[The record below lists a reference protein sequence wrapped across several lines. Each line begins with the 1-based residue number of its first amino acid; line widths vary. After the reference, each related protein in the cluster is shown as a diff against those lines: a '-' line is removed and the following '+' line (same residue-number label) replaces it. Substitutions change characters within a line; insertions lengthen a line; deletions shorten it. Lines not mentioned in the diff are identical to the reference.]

1 MSIRGGIYHYNEPS
15 ILSPPILVILGF
27 IIANV
32 LTKPVLK
39 TTNYRWRICGLLF
52 MATTICY
59 VDRNVLSFTMIDD
72 FFRREMLGLPAAAVL
87 TDSDVARFKELMGY
101 VDGVF
106 KAAYA
111 IGFLIV
117 GYFIDR
123 IGTKKGFSVSLLIWS
138 IAGVLNGI
146 AGSVR
151 GLSAVRFMLG
161 IGESGNF
168 PSAVKAVA
176 EWFPKKERSLAAGLF
191 NAGANVGIILTALA
205 VPYIT
210 IHYGWRVAFML
221 TGLLGFI
228 VLGLWIWVYK
238 LPSQHASV
246 SAAELQYIQSDH
258 DAQDDKRIPWVRMFK
273 YRQTWAFCAGK
284 FFADP
289 IWYFYLTW
297 LPDFFNSNESLQHK
311 LNLKDIGLPFLFI
324 YIISDLGSVFFGW
337 LSSRLIQSGWSIN
350 KARKFTMLICALCVM
365 PIIIAASTTNIY
377 LATVLIALAAAA
389 HQGWSAN
396 NYTLA
401 SDMFP
406 KQAVGSMVGI
416 GSMMGAISGAVFA
429 ASTGIIRVKFG
440 YLPLF
445 IIAGSAYLVALVCIH
460 LLVPGLER
468 VEELK

>member
-1 MSIRGGIYHYNEPS
+1 MTQS
-15 ILSPPILVILGF
+15 LLQ
-27 IIANV
+27 
-32 LTKPVLK
+32 
-39 TTNYRWRICGLLF
+39 TTNYRWRICALLF
-52 MATTICY
+52 LATTICY

-72 FFRREMLGLPAAAVL
+72 FFRRDMLGLSAGAVL
-87 TDSDVARFKELMGY
+87 TTADVARFKELMGY
-101 VDGVF
+101 VDGAF

-123 IGTKKGFSVSLLIWS
+123 IGTRRGFSLSLLIWS
-138 IAGVLNGI
+138 IAGVMNGI
-146 AGSVR
+146 VVSVR
-151 GLSAVRFMLG
+151 GLTGVRFVLG

-176 EWFPKKERSLAAGLF
+176 EWFPKKERSFATGLF

-210 IHYGWRVAFML
+210 INYGWRAAFVL
-221 TGLLGFI
+221 TGVLGFV
-228 VLGLWIWVYK
+228 VLGLWRWAYK
-238 LPSQHASV
+238 LPDQHPSV
-246 SAAELQYIQSDH
+246 NIAELQHIQSDH
-258 DAQDDKRIPWVRMFK
+258 EARDEKRIPWLQMFRH
-273 YRQTWAFCAGK
+273 RQTWAFCAGK

-311 LNLKDIGLPFLFI
+311 LDLKHIGLPFLII
-324 YIISDLGSVFFGW
+324 YITSDLGSIFFGW
-337 LSSRLIQSGWSIN
+337 LSSRLIQTGWSIN

-365 PIIIAASTTNIY
+365 PIIFAASTTNIY
-377 LATVLIALAAAA
+377 LATGLIALAAAA

-429 ASTGIIRVKFG
+429 ASTGLIRVKFG

-445 IIAGSAYLVALVCIH
+445 IIAGCAYLAALLCIH
-460 LLVPGLER
+460 LLVPKLEP
-468 VEELK
+468 VNMEGSG

>member
-1 MSIRGGIYHYNEPS
+1 MTNRLYQPCLFYFKPIHSY
-15 ILSPPILVILGF
+15 ILSLVI
-27 IIANV
+27 ADA
-32 LTKPVLK
+32 LTQSIPQN
-39 TTNYRWRICGLLF
+39 TNYRWRICALLF
-52 MATTICY
+52 IATTICY

-72 FFRREMLGLPAAAVL
+72 LFRREMLGLPAGAVL
-87 TDSDVARFKELMGY
+87 TDADVSRFKELMGY
-101 VDGVF
+101 VDGAF

-111 IGFLIV
+111 MGFLIV

-123 IGTKKGFSVSLLIWS
+123 IGTKRGFSLSLILWS
-138 IAGVLNGI
+138 VAGVLTGI
-146 AGSVR
+146 VGSAR
-151 GLSAVRFMLG
+151 GLSAVRFVLG

-176 EWFPKKERSLAAGLF
+176 EWFPKKERSLAAGIF
-191 NAGANVGIILTALA
+191 NAGANVGIIITALA
-205 VPYIT
+205 VPYVT
-210 IHYGWRVAFML
+210 IHYGWRTAFVL
-221 TGLLGFI
+221 TGVLGFV
-228 VLGLWIWVYK
+228 VLGLWRRVYR
-238 LPSQHASV
+238 LPAQHPSV
-246 SAAELQYIQSDH
+246 SSEELQYIQSDD
-258 DAQDDKRIPWVRMFK
+258 DAQDERRILWRQMFRH
-273 YRQTWAFCAGK
+273 RQTWAFCAGK

-311 LNLKDIGLPFLFI
+311 LDLKHIGLPFLVI
-324 YIISDLGSVFFGW
+324 YIVSDLGSISFGW
-337 LSSRLIQSGWSIN
+337 LSSRLIQSGWSVN

-377 LATVLIALAAAA
+377 LATGLIALAAAA

-429 ASTGIIRVKFG
+429 ASTGLIRVKFG

-445 IIAGSAYLVALVCIH
+445 VIAGSAYLVALLCIH
-460 LLVPGLER
+460 LLVPRLEK
-468 VEELK
+468 VEMD

>member
-1 MSIRGGIYHYNEPS
+1 MTAS
-15 ILSPPILVILGF
+15 VF
-27 IIANV
+27 Q
-32 LTKPVLK
+32 
-39 TTNYRWRICGLLF
+39 TTNYRWRICALLF
-52 MATTICY
+52 LATTICY

-72 FFRREMLGLPAAAVL
+72 LFRAQMLGLPAGSILTAA
-87 TDSDVARFKELMGY
+87 DMSRFKELMGY
-101 VDGVF
+101 VDGTF

-111 IGFLIV
+111 VGFLVV

-123 IGTKKGFSVSLLIWS
+123 IGTKRGFSVSLLIWS
-138 IAGVLNGI
+138 IAGVLNGLV
-146 AGSVR
+146 GSAR
-151 GLSAVRFMLG
+151 GLSMVRILLG

-176 EWFPKKERSLAAGLF
+176 EWFPKKERSLATGLF
-191 NAGANVGIILTALA
+191 NAGANVGIVLTAIA

-210 IHYGWRVAFML
+210 IHYGWRAAFII
-221 TGLLGFI
+221 TGVLGFV
-228 VLGLWIWVYK
+228 VLVLWVWVYK
-238 LPSQHASV
+238 LPTQLTSV
-246 SAAELQYIQSDH
+246 SSAELQHIQSDSANR
-258 DAQDDKRIPWVRMFK
+258 DEKRIPWAQMFRH
-273 YRQTWAFCAGK
+273 RQTWAFCAGK

-311 LNLKDIGLPFLFI
+311 LDLKHIGLPLLVI
-324 YIISDLGSVFFGW
+324 YIVSDLGSIFFGW
-337 LSSRLIQSGWSIN
+337 LSSRLIQTGWSVN
-350 KARKFTMLICALCVM
+350 RARKFTMLICALCVM
-365 PIIIAASTTNIY
+365 PIILAASTTSIW
-377 LATVLIALAAAA
+377 LATGLIALAAAA

-429 ASTGIIRVKFG
+429 ASTGLIRVKFG

-445 IIAGSAYLVALVCIH
+445 VIAGSAYLVALLCIH
-460 LLVPGLER
+460 LLVPKLEP
-468 VEELK
+468 VNIDFNTVS

>member
-1 MSIRGGIYHYNEPS
+1 MTSTIP
-15 ILSPPILVILGF
+15 
-27 IIANV
+27 
-32 LTKPVLK
+32 K
-39 TTNYRWRICGLLF
+39 TSNYRWRICGLLLL
-52 MATTICY
+52 ATAICY
-59 VDRNVLSFTMIDD
+59 IDRNVLSFTMIDD
-72 FFRREMLGLPAAAVL
+72 AFRRQMLGLPAGATL
-87 TDSDVARFKELMGY
+87 TDADIARFKELMGY

-111 IGFLIV
+111 IGFLAV

-123 IGTKKGFSVSLLIWS
+123 IGTKRGYSLSLLIWS
-138 IAGVLNGI
+138 IAGMLNGLV
-146 AGSVR
+146 GSVR
-151 GLSAVRFMLG
+151 GLAGVRFLLG

-176 EWFPKKERSLAAGLF
+176 EWFPKKERSLAAGVF

-210 IHYGWRVAFML
+210 IHYGWRAAFML
-221 TGLLGFI
+221 TGTLGFV
-228 VLGLWIWVYK
+228 VLVLWRWMYR
-238 LPSQHASV
+238 LPAQHPSV
-246 SAAELQYIQSDH
+246 SAAELQYIQSDGDAH
-258 DAQDDKRIPWVRMFK
+258 DERHIPWAQMFRH
-273 YRQTWAFCAGK
+273 RQTWAFCAGK

-311 LNLKDIGLPFLFI
+311 LDLGHIGLPFLAI
-324 YIISDLGSVFFGW
+324 YIFSDLGSVFFGW
-337 LSSRLIQSGWSIN
+337 LSSYLLQRGWSVN
-350 KARKFTMLICALCVM
+350 KARKFTMLLCALCVV
-365 PIIIAASTTNIY
+365 PIILAASTTNIY
-377 LATVLIALAAAA
+377 LATGLIALAAAA

-416 GSMMGAISGAVFA
+416 GSMMGATSGAIFA

-445 IIAGSAYLVALVCIH
+445 VIAGSAYLVALLCIH
-460 LLVPGLER
+460 LLVPKLEP
-468 VEELK
+468 VKMEEIKS

>member
-1 MSIRGGIYHYNEPS
+1 MNQSGLFYFKPVYSYIFS
-15 ILSPPILVILGF
+15 LVI
-27 IIANV
+27 ADA
-32 LTKPVLK
+32 LTLPVPQ
-39 TTNYRWRICGLLF
+39 TTNYRWRICALLF
-52 MATTICY
+52 LATTICY

-72 FFRREMLGLPAAAVL
+72 LFRREMLGLPVGAAL
-87 TDSDVARFKELMGY
+87 TDVDIARFKELMGY
-101 VDGVF
+101 VDGAF

-123 IGTKKGFSVSLLIWS
+123 IGTKRGFSLSLLIWS

-146 AGSVR
+146 VGSVR
-151 GLSAVRFMLG
+151 GLSAVRFILG

-176 EWFPKKERSLAAGLF
+176 EWFPKKERSLATGLF

-210 IHYGWRVAFML
+210 INYGWRAAFVL
-221 TGLLGFI
+221 TGVLGFV
-228 VLGLWIWVYK
+228 VLALWRWVYK
-238 LPSQHASV
+238 LPNEHPAV
-246 SAAELQYIQSDH
+246 NAAELQYIQSDH
-258 DAQDDKRIPWVRMFK
+258 DAQEERRIPWKQMFRH
-273 YRQTWAFCAGK
+273 RQTWAFCAGK

-311 LNLKDIGLPFLFI
+311 LDLKHIGLPFLVI
-324 YIISDLGSVFFGW
+324 YIVSDLGSIFFGW
-337 LSSRLIQSGWSIN
+337 LSSQLIQKGWSVN
-350 KARKFTMLICALCVM
+350 KARKFTMLICAFCVM
-365 PIIIAASTTNIY
+365 PIMLAAHTTNIY
-377 LATVLIALAAAA
+377 LATALIALAAAA

-416 GSMMGAISGAVFA
+416 GSMMGAISGAAFA
-429 ASTGIIRVKFG
+429 ASTGLIRVRFG

-445 IIAGSAYLVALVCIH
+445 VIAGSAYLVALVCIH
-460 LLVPGLER
+460 LLVPRLDA
-468 VEELK
+468 VKLDELNSAS

>member
-1 MSIRGGIYHYNEPS
+1 MTQSIPQ
-15 ILSPPILVILGF
+15 
-27 IIANV
+27 
-32 LTKPVLK
+32 
-39 TTNYRWRICGLLF
+39 TTNYRWRICVLLF
-52 MATTICY
+52 LATAICY

-72 FFRREMLGLPAAAVL
+72 FFRREMLGLPAGAVL
-87 TDSDVARFKELMGY
+87 TAADIGRFKELMGY
-101 VDGVF
+101 VDGTF

-123 IGTKKGFSVSLLIWS
+123 IGTKRGFSLSLLIWS

-146 AGSVR
+146 VGSVR
-151 GLSAVRFMLG
+151 GLSAVRFTLG

-176 EWFPKKERSLAAGLF
+176 EWFPKKERSMATGLF
-191 NAGANVGIILTALA
+191 NAGANVGIILTAIA

-210 IHYGWRVAFML
+210 IHYGWRAAFVL
-221 TGLLGFI
+221 TGVLGF
-228 VLGLWIWVYK
+228 VLLGLWRWAYA
-238 LPSQHASV
+238 LPAQHPSV
-246 SAAELQYIQSDH
+246 SSAELEYIQSDR
-258 DAQDDKRIPWVRMFK
+258 DSQDERRIPWTQMFRH
-273 YRQTWAFCAGK
+273 RQTWAFCAGK

-297 LPDFFNSNESLQHK
+297 LPDFFNSNESLQHR
-311 LNLKDIGLPFLFI
+311 LDLKHIGLPFLVI
-324 YIISDLGSVFFGW
+324 YIASDLGSIFFGW
-337 LSSRLIQSGWSIN
+337 LSSRLIQRGWSVN
-350 KARKFTMLICALCVM
+350 KARKFTMLICALCVT
-365 PIIIAASTTNIY
+365 PIIFAASTTNIW
-377 LATVLIALAAAA
+377 LATGLIALAAAA

-429 ASTGIIRVKFG
+429 ASTGLIRVKFG

-445 IIAGSAYLVALVCIH
+445 VIAGSAYLVALVCIQ
-460 LLVPGLER
+460 LLVPKLEA
-468 VEELK
+468 VNMDKLNSTS

>member
-1 MSIRGGIYHYNEPS
+1 
-15 ILSPPILVILGF
+15 
-27 IIANV
+27 
-32 LTKPVLK
+32 LTQSLLQ
-39 TTNYRWRICGLLF
+39 TTNYRWRICALLF
-52 MATTICY
+52 LATTICY

-72 FFRREMLGLPAAAVL
+72 FFRRDMLGLSAGAVL
-87 TDSDVARFKELMGY
+87 TTADVARFKELMGY
-101 VDGVF
+101 VDGAF

-123 IGTKKGFSVSLLIWS
+123 IGTRRGFSLSLLIWS
-138 IAGVLNGI
+138 IAGVMNGI
-146 AGSVR
+146 VVSVR
-151 GLSAVRFMLG
+151 GLTGVRFVLG

-176 EWFPKKERSLAAGLF
+176 EWFPKKERSFATGLF

-210 IHYGWRVAFML
+210 INYGWRAAFVL
-221 TGLLGFI
+221 TGVLGFV
-228 VLGLWIWVYK
+228 VLGLWRWAYK
-238 LPSQHASV
+238 LPDQHPSV
-246 SAAELQYIQSDH
+246 NIAELQHIQSDH
-258 DAQDDKRIPWVRMFK
+258 EARDEKRIPWLQMFRH
-273 YRQTWAFCAGK
+273 RQTWAFCAGK

-311 LNLKDIGLPFLFI
+311 LDLKHIGLPFLII
-324 YIISDLGSVFFGW
+324 YITSDLGSIFFGW
-337 LSSRLIQSGWSIN
+337 LSSRLIQTGWSIN

-365 PIIIAASTTNIY
+365 PIIFAASTTNIY
-377 LATVLIALAAAA
+377 LATGLIALAAAA

-429 ASTGIIRVKFG
+429 ASTGLIRVKFG

-445 IIAGSAYLVALVCIH
+445 IIAGCAYLAALLCIH
-460 LLVPGLER
+460 LLVPKLEP
-468 VEELK
+468 VNMEGSG

>member
-1 MSIRGGIYHYNEPS
+1 
-15 ILSPPILVILGF
+15 
-27 IIANV
+27 
-32 LTKPVLK
+32 
-39 TTNYRWRICGLLF
+39 
-52 MATTICY
+52 
-59 VDRNVLSFTMIDD
+59 MIDD
-72 FFRREMLGLPAAAVL
+72 FFRRDMLGLSAGAVL
-87 TDSDVARFKELMGY
+87 TTADVARFKELMGY
-101 VDGVF
+101 VDGAF

-123 IGTKKGFSVSLLIWS
+123 IGTRRGFSLSLLIWS
-138 IAGVLNGI
+138 IAGVMNGI
-146 AGSVR
+146 VVSVR
-151 GLSAVRFMLG
+151 GLTGVRFVLG

-176 EWFPKKERSLAAGLF
+176 EWFPKKERSFATGLF

-210 IHYGWRVAFML
+210 INYGWRAAFVL
-221 TGLLGFI
+221 TGVLGFV
-228 VLGLWIWVYK
+228 VLGLWRWAYK
-238 LPSQHASV
+238 LPDQHPSV
-246 SAAELQYIQSDH
+246 NIAELQHIQSDH
-258 DAQDDKRIPWVRMFK
+258 EARDEKRIPWLQMFRH
-273 YRQTWAFCAGK
+273 RQTWAFCAGK

-311 LNLKDIGLPFLFI
+311 LDLKHIGLPFLII
-324 YIISDLGSVFFGW
+324 YITSDLGSIFFGW
-337 LSSRLIQSGWSIN
+337 LSSRLIQTGWSIN

-365 PIIIAASTTNIY
+365 PIIFAASTTNIY
-377 LATVLIALAAAA
+377 LATGLIALAAAA

-429 ASTGIIRVKFG
+429 ASTGLIRVKFG

-445 IIAGSAYLVALVCIH
+445 IIAGCAYLAALLCIH
-460 LLVPGLER
+460 LLVPKLEP
-468 VEELK
+468 VNMEGSG